1 MHFIF
6 ALAAS
11 VIAALDTKTQITAI
25 AQIMITISQKRFDAL
40 AGYTR
45 LPAIVLIIQEA
56 GWFATDDERLLGLI
70 TWDRFDR
77 DYGWIVLGRDGRGRF
92 RAIDQDVSLPS
103 FDDARERLAMALDKH
118 AALPDESYHQGDEQG
133 VPLDFFT
140 PIVADDRINKTFKTL
155 SSEERYSPARE
166 LIGAMMPFFED
177 ADGNFVE
184 QFQTTG
190 FDPRLWELYLFAT
203 FTELGYAHEEGVAVP
218 DLLLSSP
225 AGCIA
230 IEATTANPPQ
240 VGAAPDPKTDAEM
253 QAYLENYVQIKLA
266 RALTRKLYHKQR
278 YWDVDGVDGAP
289 FVIALQDFHAP
300 AAMTRIVPLAAEYL
314 FGVRHS
320 IVDGARK
327 IERLEEHVYGNARE
341 ASNFFGL
348 PEAENV
354 SAVLLNPQGTIT
366 KFNRL
371 GYIAGFGNRDVHMVR
386 SGIARGEL
394 NSDDPRPTD
403 FCHDVRDPE
412 YSESWIE
419 GAVVLHNPN
428 ARIPLDPD
436 LIPGAAHEFLQTDGS
451 IMSLLPDFQPY
462 MSRTSIT
469 LGSES
474 SENDD
479 TASVELGI

>member
-6 ALAAS
+6 AGAAS

-25 AQIMITISQKRFDAL
+25 AQIMIAISQKRFDAL

-56 GWFATDDERLLGLI
+56 GWFSTVDERLLGLV

-92 RAIDQDVSLPS
+92 RAIDQNVSFPS
-103 FDDARERLAMALDKH
+103 FDDAKARLEAALEKH
-118 AALPDESYHQGDEQG
+118 ATLPDESYHQGDEQG
-133 VPLDFFT
+133 ARVDFFT
-140 PIVADDRINKTFKTL
+140 PVVTENRINKTFKTL
-155 SSEERYSPARE
+155 TGEERFSPARE

-177 ADGNFVE
+177 VDGNFIE

-190 FDPRLWELYLFAT
+190 FDPRLWELYLFAA

-225 AGCIA
+225 AGRIA
-230 IEATTANPPQ
+230 IEATTVNPPQ
-240 VGAAPDPKTDAEM
+240 VGAVPDPQADAEIR
-253 QAYLENYVQIKLA
+253 AYLENYVQIKVA
-266 RALTRKLYHKQR
+266 RSLTRKLYHKQR
-278 YWDVDGVDGAP
+278 YWDATGIDGAP

-300 AAMTRIVPLAAEYL
+300 AAMTRIVPLATEYV

-320 IVDGARK
+320 IVDGERR
-327 IERLEEHVYGNARE
+327 IERLDEHVYGE
-341 ASNFFGL
+341 AKEPSNFFAL

-354 SAVLLNPQGTIT
+354 SAVLLNPQGTIS

-371 GYIAGFGNRDVHMVR
+371 GYIAGFGNREVQMVR

-394 NSDDPRPTD
+394 NPADPRPTM
-403 FCHDVRDPE
+403 FRHEVRDPG

-436 LIPGAAHEFLQTDGS
+436 LIPGAAHEFLQPDGS

-469 LGSES
+469 LGGQTSEM
-474 SENDD
+474 DD
-479 TASVELGI
+479 TSAV

>member
-1 MHFIF
+1 M
-6 ALAAS
+6 
-11 VIAALDTKTQITAI
+11 TANV
-25 AQIMITISQKRFDAL
+25 QIMIAISQKRFDAL

-45 LPAIVLIIQEA
+45 LPAIVLIVQEA

-77 DYGWIVLGRDGRGRF
+77 DYGWIVLGRDRRGRF
-92 RAIDQDVSLPS
+92 RAIDQNVSFPS
-103 FDDARERLAMALDKH
+103 FNDAKVRLEAAIQQH
-118 AALPDESYHQGDEQG
+118 AALPDESYHQGDEQSAP
-133 VPLDFFT
+133 VDFFA
-140 PIVADDRINKTFKTL
+140 PIVADNRLNPTFKTL
-155 SSEERYSPARE
+155 VGKDRFSPTRE
-166 LIGAMMPFFED
+166 LIRAMMPFFED

-190 FDPRLWELYLFAT
+190 FDPRLWELYLFAA
-203 FTELGYAHEEGVAVP
+203 FTELGYAHEDGVAVP

-225 AGCIA
+225 LGRIA
-230 IEATTANPPQ
+230 IEATTVNPPQ
-240 VGAAPDPKTDAEM
+240 VGAIPDPKTDAEIR
-253 QAYLENYVQIKLA
+253 AYLENYVQIKLA

-278 YWDVDGVDGAP
+278 YWDAAGVDDAP

-300 AAMTRIVPLAAEYL
+300 AAMTRIVPLATEYV

-320 IVDGARK
+320 IVDGARQ
-327 IERLEEHVYGNARE
+327 IERLVEHVFGQARE

-354 SAVLLNPQGTIT
+354 SAILLNPQGTIT

-371 GYIAGFGNRDVHMVR
+371 GYIAGFGNREVQMVR

-394 NSDDPRPTD
+394 NPDDPRPTE
-403 FCHDVRDPE
+403 FRHDVRNPA

-428 ARIPLDPD
+428 ARIMLDPD
-436 LIPGAAHEFLQTDGS
+436 LIPGAAHEFLQPDGS
-451 IMSLLPDFQPY
+451 IMSLLPEFQPY

-469 LGSES
+469 LGGES
-474 SENDD
+474 SEIND
-479 TASVELGI
+479 TASVDQGT